1 MTLPANFKALWP
13 LAADNKRSP
22 LWPMRVFN
30 SSNLRAP
37 WQTRKLPSKERGH
50 FFRFTFA
57 ATAAANEKRKIP
69 LTSII
74 SPKTKNVRQGSFD
87 PGY

>member
-57 ATAAANEKRKIP
+57 ATAAANEKRKA
-69 LTSII
+69 
-74 SPKTKNVRQGSFD
+74 KNSLDINYFAKN
-87 PGY
+87 